1 MVGFMGLQRRA
12 PFGPS
17 ATKTRGGGGHVT
29 ELANR
34 PALKYAGF
42 ALLLAWHYALW
53 FVPTRSRRPSC
64 STSA

>member
-1 MVGFMGLQRRA
+1 M
-12 PFGPS
+12 
-17 ATKTRGGGGHVT
+17 T

>member
-17 ATKTRGGGGHVT
+17 ATKTRGGGHVT